1 MSAEPTGAPRR
12 RPHWAIFAGLAI
24 AVGIADQLL
33 KAWVVATFDDAR
45 PTELLGDW
53 LRIAITQNSGALFG
67 LFRDQAGLFALFSLI
82 VVGGIVWFHGRA
94 GRQLLLSIALG
105 LLLGGA
111 IGNLV
116 DRIRLGYV
124 VDFVDMGIGAWRF
137 YTYNIADAAIT
148 TSIVMLIVLS
158 LFPGFAA
165 RLDRDA

>member
-1 MSAEPTGAPRR
+1 MSGPAGSGAG
-12 RPHWAIFAGLAI
+12 RPHWAVFAGLA
-24 AVGIADQLL
+24 AVVAIADQLV
-33 KAWVVATFDDAR
+33 KAWVVASFDGAR

-67 LFRDQAGLFALFSLI
+67 LFRDQAALFAFFSLL
-82 VVGGIVWFHGRA
+82 VVGGIVWFHARA

-111 IGNLV
+111 IGNLG

-148 TSIVMLIVLS
+148 TAIVTLIVLS
-158 LFPGFAA
+158 LFPSAAA
-165 RLDRDA
+165 RFDRDA